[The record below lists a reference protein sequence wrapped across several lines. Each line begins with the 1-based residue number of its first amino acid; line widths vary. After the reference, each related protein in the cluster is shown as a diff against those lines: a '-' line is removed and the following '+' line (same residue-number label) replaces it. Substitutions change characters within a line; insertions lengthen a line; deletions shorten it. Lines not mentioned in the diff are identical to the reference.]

1 MNEKVIKNV
10 SKGFLKKLFGKD
22 SIDSLTIIENGFTLN
37 MEKGEAIALPFYNIK
52 ALKTDQYLKKTAPY
66 RTINIETGDD
76 QNYSM
81 NISSDREEIDAVLKH
96 YANYQLQGKSLD
108 NINTLKVV
116 LQYGLNDYHIRI
128 ENGNLIEYK
137 NGEDQ
142 VYPLNTIEYYR
153 VDKPSNIINIKFRDK
168 KMFIRLS
175 VVHVTNIWLVFQILE
190 RLAEKQNWLI

>member
-37 MEKGEAIALPFYNIK
+37 MEKGETIALPFYNIK
-52 ALKTDQYLKKTAPY
+52 ALKTDQYLKKAAPY